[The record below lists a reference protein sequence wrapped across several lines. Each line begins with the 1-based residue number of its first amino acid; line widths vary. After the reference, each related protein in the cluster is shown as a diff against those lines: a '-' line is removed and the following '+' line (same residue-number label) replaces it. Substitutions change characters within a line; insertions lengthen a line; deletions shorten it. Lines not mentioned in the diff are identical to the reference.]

1 MHRQTRATHCFDG
14 SACCVG
20 RALEKTANASAR
32 PESPGQRADGE
43 EQRAD
48 GEEQRAAPDGAGA
61 SEPDAA
67 ASARPESPG
76 QRADGEEQSAAP
88 DGAGASEPGAA
99 ASSRPES
106 PGQCA
111 DGEHQR
117 AAPDG
122 AGASEPGAA
131 ASARPESPGQCAD
144 GEEQSAAPDGAGGK
158 MAPESPQK
166 RRRRVVPVDSDDG
179 AEAPA
184 PDAEGPQRGSQS
196 KDRAV
201 GKEGTEGK
209 EEKGRKRRLVC
220 AVREGAYE
228 IGDDIEA
235 HMMGT
240 DGCRKWYPGV
250 VVGINGTG
258 RTKKY
263 KCDHWGLGQTGRTDR
278 RMKQTREH
286 SASDIKRCND
296 FDWCLGDAAQ
306 ELVLCPL
313 AVNDRVFGRFK
324 HSDGGVCV
332 CVYTCVCTRVCVHV
346 CVYTCVCFACVCAR
360 ARERVRTCSQP
371 EVCGASE
378 LEKQLGPLPS

>member
-20 RALEKTANASAR
+20 RALEQPANESAR

-48 GEEQRAAPDGAGA
+48 GEEQ
-61 SEPDAA
+61 
-67 ASARPESPG
+67 
-76 QRADGEEQSAAP
+76 SAAP
-88 DGAGASEPGAA
+88 N
-99 ASSRPES
+99 
-106 PGQCA
+106 
-111 DGEHQR
+111 
-117 AAPDG
+117 
-122 AGASEPGAA
+122 
-131 ASARPESPGQCAD
+131 
-144 GEEQSAAPDGAGGK
+144 GAGGK

-235 HMMGT
+235 HMIGT

-332 CVYTCVCTRVCVHV
+332 CVYTCVC
-346 CVYTCVCFACVCAR
+346 FACVCAR